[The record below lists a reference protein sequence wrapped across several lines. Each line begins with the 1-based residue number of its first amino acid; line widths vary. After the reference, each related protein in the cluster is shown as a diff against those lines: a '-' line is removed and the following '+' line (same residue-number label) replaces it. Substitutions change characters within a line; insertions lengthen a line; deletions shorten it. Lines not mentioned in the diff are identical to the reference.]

1 MTQVLWKAWFVKP
14 EEVWQHNIV
23 MGRVVGY
30 FEREYDN
37 SKVLEHNDFSEK
49 HEVSLKPSSCSDK
62 DSCSSSLMSYR
73 ERAAAWDWA
82 DMPAPERIDAFS
94 IYSED
99 IPEPGDPEYWRY
111 INYLNN
117 KKKILI
123 DDFGRRFSYYSISPS
138 EDAWLQEL
146 EDTVN

>member
-1 MTQVLWKAWFVKP
+1 MA
-14 EEVWQHNIV
+14 
-23 MGRVVGY
+23 
-30 FEREYDN
+30 
-37 SKVLEHNDFSEK
+37 
-49 HEVSLKPSSCSDK
+49 
-62 DSCSSSLMSYR
+62 YR

-82 DMPAPERIDAFS
+82 DMPVPERIDAFS

-117 KKKILI
+117 KKKVLI